1 MKAVAWTK
9 YGKPADALQIIN
21 IEKPKPNKFEVL
33 IKVHSS
39 TVTAGDVRLRAF
51 KVPTGFW
58 LPTRI
63 AFGFFKPRKNIIG
76 MDFSGVVE
84 AIGKNV
90 TLFNIGDVVYG
101 TSGMHLS
108 ANAEYICLTEKS
120 VFIKKPENISHKYAV
135 ASLFGGQTAIHFLK
149 EKAKLHAGQKILI
162 NGASGSVGTASIQ
175 LAKYL
180 GAEVTGVCSSDNIE
194 LIKSLGANK
203 IIDYTKENIEYSQET
218 YDIVLDCIGNF
229 PLSKCRK
236 LLNNNGKLISINAGL
251 LTNLSAIVNKRLIS
265 GVASESKVYLE
276 YLKELT
282 ETGHMTTEVVK

>member
-149 EKAKLHAGQKILI
+149 EKDLSTDLKTQIREMLEVADLVKFAKAKPPVNI
-162 NGASGSVGTASIQ
+162 NEKLMKDAISFVKTT
-175 LAKYL
+175 KY
-180 GAEVTGVCSSDNIE
+180 VPRIE
-194 LIKSLGANK
+194 EGF
-203 IIDYTKENIEYSQET
+203 E
-218 YDIVLDCIGNF
+218 
-229 PLSKCRK
+229 
-236 LLNNNGKLISINAGL
+236 
-251 LTNLSAIVNKRLIS
+251 
-265 GVASESKVYLE
+265 
-276 YLKELT
+276 ELRN
-282 ETGHMTTEVVK
+282 